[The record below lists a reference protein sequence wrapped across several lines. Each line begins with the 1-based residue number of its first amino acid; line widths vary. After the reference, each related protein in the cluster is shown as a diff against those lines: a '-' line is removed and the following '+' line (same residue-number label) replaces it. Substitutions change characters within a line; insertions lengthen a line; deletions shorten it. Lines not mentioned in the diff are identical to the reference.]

1 MNHIVAVQVVKA
13 QQDLPEQALDLGNLE
28 VDVAGQQ
35 ALKIV
40 VDEGKQKVKISAHF
54 VAD

>member
-1 MNHIVAVQVVKA
+1 MNHIVAVQVVEA

-40 VDEGKQKVKISAHF
+40 VDEGKQEIKISAHL
-54 VAD
+54 VAN